1 MARTDGDGEGKE
13 PALVRSVD
21 RAVTV
26 LEIVAA
32 RGEIGITELADE
44 LGVHKST
51 ASRLVAA
58 LARRGLLEQKG
69 DRGRIAL
76 GFGVVR
82 LAAAAT
88 GSMDLARLGQPT
100 CQQLAE
106 VVGETVNLA
115 VHDGEAA
122 INVAQEF
129 GTSSVT
135 TRNWVGRR
143 TPLHATSAG
152 KVLLAYMNDADRR
165 AFLRRRLP
173 RYTESTIT
181 EAAALRTELARV
193 IDEGNARSFEELE
206 AGLHAVAVPVWG
218 AGDVVVAALSAAGP
232 SYRLPR
238 RRARAIVPD
247 LRAAAE
253 ELSTRLG
260 WVGTSS

>member
-1 MARTDGDGEGKE
+1 
-13 PALVRSVD
+13 
-21 RAVTV
+21 
-26 LEIVAA
+26 
-32 RGEIGITELADE
+32 
-44 LGVHKST
+44 
-51 ASRLVAA
+51 
-58 LARRGLLEQKG
+58 
-69 DRGRIAL
+69 
-76 GFGVVR
+76 
-82 LAAAAT
+82 
-88 GSMDLARLGQPT
+88 MDLARLGQPT

-152 KVLLAYMNDADRR
+152 KVLLAYMSDADRR

-173 RYTESTIT
+173 RYTDSTIT

-193 IDEGNARSFEELE
+193 VDEGNARSFEELE
-206 AGLHAVAVPVWG
+206 VGLHAVAVPVWG

-232 SYRLPR
+232 AYRLPR

-247 LRAAAE
+247 LRSAAE

>member
-1 MARTDGDGEGKE
+1 MARTAGDGDGKE

-32 RGEIGITELADE
+32 RGEIGITELAEE

-129 GTSSVT
+129 GASSVT

-152 KVLLAYMNDADRR
+152 KVLLAYMSDADRR
-165 AFLRRRLP
+165 AVLRRRLP

-193 IDEGNARSFEELE
+193 VDEGNARSFEELE
-206 AGLHAVAVPVWG
+206 VGLHAVAVPVWG

-232 SYRLPR
+232 AYRLPR

-247 LRAAAE
+247 LRTAAE

-260 WVGTSS
+260 WVGSSS